1 MRTKPELRQ
10 RKGHEP
16 VALPESGDY
25 TTRPGSP
32 SDRPACLAIGAA
44 LPDYFS
50 PAGLVQ
56 MAHDLETHEVW
67 VRERAGTIVG
77 YVVVERK
84 VSPVL
89 EILWLAVVPD
99 RHGQGHGTAL
109 IETLADQAKRCGIA
123 LLEVKTLAATSE
135 WPPYVRT
142 RRFYERR
149 GFMLLDVIDP
159 YPGWSPGNPCAL
171 YVRIV

>member
-1 MRTKPELRQ
+1 M
-10 RKGHEP
+10 
-16 VALPESGDY
+16 
-25 TTRPGSP
+25 
-32 SDRPACLAIGAA
+32 
-44 LPDYFS
+44 
-50 PAGLVQ
+50 
-56 MAHDLETHEVW
+56 
-67 VRERAGTIVG
+67 G

-99 RHGQGHGTAL
+99 RHGQGHGAAL
-109 IETLADQAKRCGIA
+109 IEALADQAKRCGIA
-123 LLEVKTLAATSE
+123 LLEVKTLAATAE

-159 YPGWSPGNPCAL
+159 YPGWRPGNPCAL